1 MVATVNLYTDKK
13 GELKK
18 FLSRF
23 YNSNFD
29 ELQNSLSWEK
39 DYKNPIEIAEI
50 VGTFIDNS
58 EDYLLNMWICLD
70 KDVFINVTEENANS
84 IIKYLYERFPY

>member
-1 MVATVNLYTDKK
+1 MIATVNLYTDKK
-13 GELKK
+13 GELNK
-18 FLSRF
+18 FLSHF

-50 VGTFIDNS
+50 IGTFIDNS
-58 EDYLLNMWICLD
+58 EDYFLNMWVCLD
-70 KDVFINVTEENANS
+70 KDVYINITEENANE